1 MDTIKG
7 LTANSSM
14 ALSKPATTGQAFTQ
28 LLFKID
34 GNGSLRGA
42 MTPDKGFQS
51 SILHF
56 IEKMCAYKAGSSN
69 ARVTWSNIK
78 KAARDQSAKFHAE
91 ANTIVAGMY

>member
-28 LLFKID
+28 LLFKIA

-56 IEKMCAYKAGSSN
+56 IEKTCAYKVGSSS
-69 ARVTWSNIK
+69 ARAEWSRIK
-78 KAARDQSAKFHAE
+78 ATAKDPTAKFHAE
-91 ANTIVAGMY
+91 AVAIIAGTE